1 MHRILIHYKWSS
13 AKGQAKLVCRY
24 FKVLLIESD
33 PTIRFFC
40 GPFQISI
47 EWVGLGNWDCT
58 HSHSLN
64 IQGMI
69 WAHMHTSRCVVKRE
83 LWRERQW
90 SSGTSTAKASG
101 GKLSYQLQNNF
112 FQKTLAKKKLLG
124 QQEVN
129 LEIFLQA
136 FFFISRSLSL
146 SKIFLNNSISI
157 LTRMGIPILSFLW

>member
-33 PTIRFFC
+33 PTIRYFC

-83 LWRERQW
+83 LGRERQW

-101 GKLSYQLQNNF
+101 GKLSYQLQNIF
-112 FQKTLAKKKLLG
+112 FSKNLSQEEASGSARGKLR
-124 QQEVN
+124 N
-129 LEIFLQA
+129 LPTGI
-136 FFFISRSLSL
+136 FFISRSLSL